1 MKERFHIQILGQE
14 FNVVS
19 DSGEEHV
26 ARVVKYVNEKVEEIE
41 RKSSNIN
48 SLNVAILAA
57 LNIADEYLKSK
68 GTEEV
73 IYSQIESRYKR
84 LMNLISEIK

>member
-14 FNVVS
+14 FNVLS

-41 RKSSNIN
+41 RTSSNIN

-57 LNIADEYLKSK
+57 LNIADEHLKSK